1 MNAIKQVKKSENIGV
16 TFDGLVATAFPGVNP
31 KLIKH
36 EILPGFSSCG
46 LVHVDGVAY
55 DYVDHGD
62 HVNFMRAE

>member
-1 MNAIKQVKKSENIGV
+1 MNTIKQVKKSENIGV
-16 TFDGLVATAFPGVNP
+16 TFHGLIATAFPGVNQ

-46 LVHVDGVAY
+46 SVYIDGVAY

-62 HVNFMRAE
+62 YVNFVRAE